1 MELMKNYELRLA
13 EQVCEGDR
21 DAFRE
26 IVDDNKKKIFYL
38 AFDLT
43 GSQQDAEDLSQDV
56 FLKAF
61 RSMHTFKGEASI
73 STWLYRIT
81 LNAFMDLKRKKSFE
95 VEKNQQPLDEQL
107 STNRGSVFD
116 ENSAAGNPENYAE
129 SRQMQMHIEQALE
142 RLSPRER
149 SVFVMRHYQGMPGKE
164 VGVLLGISDGT
175 VKSLLSR
182 AIKKLQKML
191 SFYRDSPEM
200 EVVQ

>member
-13 EQVCEGDR
+13 KQVCEGDR

-200 EVVQ
+200 EVYQ